1 MNKSKK
7 RVSFSN
13 FNQVITIDE
22 IDKIM
27 TKQNYISIPIKQNNF
42 DIIKKGKN
50 QLFLK
55 NIVLGIVIFL
65 FSLILFFQLKNS
77 N

>member
-1 MNKSKK
+1 MTKIKKS
-7 RVSFSN
+7 VSFSN
-13 FNQVITIDE
+13 YNQIITIDE

-27 TKQNYISIPIKQNNF
+27 IKQNHISIPIKQNN
-42 DIIKKGKN
+42 IITIKPSENNK
-50 QLFLK
+50 FFK
-55 NIVLGIVIFL
+55 NIVLGIIIFL

>member
-13 FNQVITIDE
+13 YNQVITIDE

>member
-42 DIIKKGKN
+42 DIIKNGKN
-50 QLFLK
+50 QLFFK